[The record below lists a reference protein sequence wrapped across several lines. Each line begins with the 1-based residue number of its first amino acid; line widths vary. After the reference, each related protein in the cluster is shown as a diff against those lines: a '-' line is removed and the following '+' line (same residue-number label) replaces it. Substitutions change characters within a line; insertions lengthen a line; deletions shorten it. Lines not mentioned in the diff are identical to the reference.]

1 MAVPFSKGTTLDD
14 VATRAAEGLKQG
26 DADIQTALAE
36 IGSGSSISIQ
46 DMVKLQYTM
55 SRYTITASTFSSILK
70 EFSDT
75 MKSVVQKIS

>member
-1 MAVPFSKGTTLDD
+1 MAVDWGKGTTLDD
-14 VATRAAEGLKQG
+14 VASKAATGLKQG
-26 DADIQTALAE
+26 DLDINTALDQ
-36 IGSGSSISIQ
+36 IGNGSSISIQ